1 METCPII
8 SLTCFRET
16 PGGGGEGEA
25 KDLVLPPITVSQQYS
40 KRAGK
45 QAANQVLSTSLDLCL
60 AEVGS
65 NRSVERELE
74 NSISDV
80 L

>member
-1 METCPII
+1 MGN
-8 SLTCFRET
+8 R
-16 PGGGGEGEA
+16 
-25 KDLVLPPITVSQQYS
+25 DLVLPLVTVSQQSS
-40 KRAGK
+40 KRDGK
-45 QAANQVLSTSLDLCL
+45 QAANQVVSTSLYLFL